1 VAPAGEGGVMV
12 KVLFCTKKG
21 EVWRVGV
28 IVGQYRA
35 INCYRVL
42 MLDTG
47 DHCNVHPNNAIPILA
62 RSL

>member
-1 VAPAGEGGVMV
+1 MV